1 MINVRIYLVRR
12 EETTPEEPLEGF
24 YISQDSEVIYGPF
37 LTRDAALA
45 AIDEADELI
54 LAEGK

>member
-1 MINVRIYLVRR
+1 MKNVRIYFVRR
-12 EETTPEEPLEGF
+12 EETTPEEPLAGF

-45 AIDEADELI
+45 AIDEADEQI